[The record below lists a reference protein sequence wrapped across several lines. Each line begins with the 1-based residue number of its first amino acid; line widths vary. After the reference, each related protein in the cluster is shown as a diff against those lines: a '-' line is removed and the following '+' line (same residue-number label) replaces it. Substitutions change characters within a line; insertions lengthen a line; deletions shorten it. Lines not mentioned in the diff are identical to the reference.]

1 MKSDTKRL
9 IVGMLVAFG
18 VLMGWNLFMKW
29 QWPEWY
35 AKEHGPKQEQP
46 QQPVAPAP
54 TTATSRGTPA
64 TTGTTGGGQAT
75 PGTTGTPGT
84 VTAAGWVARGVAAGH
99 APPAARVLGKEV
111 ANDPTYAMGVRVVP
125 RGAAVD
131 RVVLN
136 SFDKSADDRKAR
148 FTFEEPF
155 GAGTG
160 NPVAETRTLMSRTV
174 SIAGQRVDLG
184 AVDWREERADDKS
197 VVYAVDVFDGAGDKA
212 AKVATVYKTFALTAR
227 ADASQGYILN
237 VTQRVE
243 NLQADKAVNVWAVV
257 NGVGTPPRELEQRP
271 DQAVIGAFHVEGGT
285 AKLHQWLISSDFG
298 PNGFTSK
305 AWTQEDEKNTTAEKR
320 RPALWIGQ
328 QSSYFNSIVRP
339 IPADNAPRDADWVQ
353 HFGGDLINPTAIP
366 DHFWVMTNVMTKDL
380 PVAGGQAREFAFEA
394 YFGPKGR
401 KVLKNDFYAAA
412 PRFYDQTLVISGG
425 LCAVCTWSW
434 LINGLVWLLGI
445 FEWATKDWGVAIILL
460 VVLVRALLHPI
471 TKKSQVHMMKMQKMG
486 PELEKL
492 KKRFADDKEALAK
505 AQMQFYKEQG
515 MGPILGCLPMFL
527 QMPIWIALW
536 NALQSTFELRA
547 EPFLYG
553 LTWIKDLAQPDKLIR
568 FDQPVNLF
576 FFQLNALNIL
586 PLLLG
591 VVFYLQSK
599 LQPKPPT
606 MSKEQESQQKMMI
619 WMSTLLFPLFL
630 YTGPSGLNLYILTST
645 AFGIVESKVIR
656 KHIKER
662 EAAEAARGPVIV
674 DGPPDEM
681 GGGVRRVGGPKGGK
695 GGGAAEP
702 GKKKGWLQ
710 RLQEKAEEL
719 QKQQQQQKRKGK

>member
-46 QQPVAPAP
+46 QPVAPATTP
-54 TTATSRGTPA
+54 TTATSQGVA

-84 VTAAGWVARGVAAGH
+84 VTAAGWVARGVAAGQ
-99 APPAARVLGKEV
+99 AAPAARVLGKET

-136 SFDKSADDRKAR
+136 SFDKSADDRKSR

-155 GAGTG
+155 GADKGA
-160 NPVAETRTLMSRTV
+160 PVAETRTLMSRTV

-184 AVDWREERADDKS
+184 AVDWREEKADDKS
-197 VVYAVDVFDGAGDKA
+197 VVYAVDVYDGAGDKA
-212 AKVATVYKTFALTAR
+212 AKVATVYKTFALTAK
-227 ADASQGYILN
+227 ADPSQGYVLN

-243 NLQADKAVNVWAVV
+243 NATAEPFTTWTVV

-285 AKLHQWLISSDFG
+285 AKLHQWLLSSEFG

-305 AWTQEDEKNTTAEKR
+305 AWSKDEKE

-339 IPADNAPRDADWVQ
+339 VPFDNAPRDADWVAS
-353 HFGGDLINPTAIP
+353 FGGDLINPTATA
-366 DHFWVMTNVMTKDL
+366 DHFWVMTNVRTKDQT
-380 PVAGGQAREFAFEA
+380 VEAGKAKDFAYEA

-401 KVLKNDFYAAA
+401 KVLKNDFYGAA

-445 FEWATKDWGVAIILL
+445 FEWATRDWGVAIILL
-460 VVLVRALLHPI
+460 VLLVRALLHPI

-492 KKRFADDKEALAK
+492 KKRYADDKEALAK
-505 AQMQFYKEQG
+505 AQMSFYKEQG

-536 NALQSTFELRA
+536 NALQST
-547 EPFLYG
+547 
-553 LTWIKDLAQPDKLIR
+553 
-568 FDQPVNLF
+568 
-576 FFQLNALNIL
+576 
-586 PLLLG
+586 
-591 VVFYLQSK
+591 
-599 LQPKPPT
+599 
-606 MSKEQESQQKMMI
+606 
-619 WMSTLLFPLFL
+619 
-630 YTGPSGLNLYILTST
+630 
-645 AFGIVESKVIR
+645 
-656 KHIKER
+656 
-662 EAAEAARGPVIV
+662 
-674 DGPPDEM
+674 
-681 GGGVRRVGGPKGGK
+681 
-695 GGGAAEP
+695 
-702 GKKKGWLQ
+702 
-710 RLQEKAEEL
+710 
-719 QKQQQQQKRKGK
+719 